1 MRSVQKIG
9 IPFGT
14 LARQVEKLAR
24 LLARWHTRL
33 KHWHI
38 VWHVDT
44 FIGRLAH
51 KNEKSPRFRHVATQ
65 AHMTRDLANLGE
77 AVIETLLYLIFQR

>member
-9 IPFGT
+9 MSFGT

-33 KHWHI
+33 KHWDT

-51 KNEKSPRFRHVATQ
+51 KNEKLLHFRHVDTQ
-65 AHMTRDLANLGE
+65 ARWHADTHDTRFSKLG
-77 AVIETLLYLIFQR
+77 

>member
-9 IPFGT
+9 MPFGK

-33 KHWHI
+33 KHWHT

-51 KNEKSPRFRHVATQ
+51 KNEKLPHFRHVDTQ
-65 AHMTRDLANLGE
+65 VHMTLDLANLGE
-77 AVIETLLYLIFQR
+77 AVVETLLYLIFQR